1 MASLFQLMPN
11 QSSRAI
17 ATIAL
22 KHVPYEEKVQI
33 RKVEEL
39 QAPSN
44 YRGTKLKENCSR
56 STTGTPSTPNSPKT
70 LEQQRHEN
78 AAKRTEMNQKGMM
91 GNGRGGRGGL
101 FTNKQVRFA
110 DAATEQMPNP
120 FSNAA
125 SPLKSI
131 YSAPTAVASSS
142 GATSPGFTFGAPS
155 KPDTASSS
163 NKLTPAFNPFA
174 TAPKNPL
181 NNSNPMLTPFGAPS
195 EGPSAI
201 DPFSNPSTASNL
213 YGMPPDLLSTTL
225 SAFGEPSLNS
235 WGKLSAGVL
244 GANSTPSVFAGTA
257 AMSSSAPELSNSNPF
272 GAPSSTSST
281 FPSTSTSNFGDTA
294 GKITGSVGSVKN
306 GFGMPNGFG
315 TSANTSTSAVAST
328 SKPSPPS
335 RSASALSTG
344 NPKPVVIT
352 NTPFAITQKP
362 EQGTLA
368 ARVAQVLEKER
379 IVPPK
384 MPAYDLMYERQL
396 LGVPELM
403 KHLTDYKKYQQRIRT
418 SLMREGVIDDPGKPK
433 NLADAIDF
441 KGTCE
446 EMCPEL
452 EKIERLLEGRVDAC
466 EKGVRPDG
474 SLTRHAVMEKMVK
487 IHARSSAGQDA
498 PLPSEVRT
506 TAALRRTVD
515 YLMKDV
521 LTESNLCQVHGFL
534 WNRTRALRR
543 DFVFHSYLTSTELLD
558 LVYCLETI
566 ARFHSL
572 SLHLMS
578 KPENYSEAF
587 DTYQEFEQLVNTMIS
602 LLQAYDDC
610 KAQGAV
616 CENEAEFRAYSILI
630 QRKTH
635 PGLQDMVQNWGW
647 EVYQAKEV
655 KIALSLVEALANTWE
670 MQGPLKPAAQTDV
683 AQNASTRYFE
693 IVNDRNTS
701 YTMACF
707 AEIWFNDAREA
718 IVRTILGSYRKQRD
732 QVKDWTLPRLN
743 VYMRFDD
750 ENDIVPWGQARNV
763 TFGEADGVTY
773 LSLEP
778 GSDIDHLQKGKQY
791 HSYPL
796 VERKRGDHSLL
807 EVLYNTVF
815 EEAASNDALSDE
827 DGESLFVKNTAGKD
841 PWPKSVT
848 VPETQLAAFLQSPP
862 KSPAVSE
869 TALPPV
875 EEAQP
880 KPASIIDQSRPSIG
894 ISGLASLTPT
904 ASFLAEPGLSE
915 PKPISSFAHQQP
927 NNSSFFPM
935 QPPSGNL
942 STSTKP
948 TVNGAPSI
956 FDKPSGQTLV
966 TVGTQASSAFNFLS
980 NPASMSTSTPVTP
993 PSPGNQ
999 ATAAAASTA
1008 LFFPKQPSSTSPQ
1021 LPSLQ
1026 SRAAAPQ
1033 VVQTLPPS
1041 SQPSVL
1047 SVDLGGPQTST
1058 LVESLHPNGK
1068 PQLQSNIPKSLSI
1081 APDFQGFYS
1090 TQSKSS
1096 APAPPSHCDP
1106 WAGLTDWYALGDE
1119 GIVDQFKAYEVDK
1132 ILREAVSQF
1141 IEEESQKAAAKA
1153 DREDQAQADHFRVKS
1168 LATKYGLFWREEARI
1183 RSLRRKGIEN
1193 RIARKAMAEES
1204 RAARAA
1210 QAASVVEEFKAST
1223 TGARQRRGSLES
1235 LLGSGGVLNGV
1246 HDSEREARAI
1256 VRESRKSAS
1265 IKRQRSVTSKGF
1277 SPSSGFSKHKRGRS
1291 DNPLR
1296 RSLMS
1301 DPTYLQGG
1309 SRIHLIPNYK
1319 PDDEHCTQVSGV
1331 QTDYF
1336 RLKARGV
1343 STLHDGTPL
1352 ASSAA
1357 NMLHHKR
1364 SFDSFVK
1371 SSRPRYLRDRSI
1383 PRSVPEKSVKLRE
1396 SARPVEDEEDDIDF
1410 LKARARQVMSEDE
1423 AAHRKR
1429 SLDEDDEEL
1438 FARAKRVREQMD
1450 EGAEFYRTERE
1461 SGFTA

>member
-1 MASLFQLMPN
+1 M
-11 QSSRAI
+11 
-17 ATIAL
+17 
-22 KHVPYEEKVQI
+22 V
-33 RKVEEL
+33 
-39 QAPSN
+39 
-44 YRGTKLKENCSR
+44 
-56 STTGTPSTPNSPKT
+56 
-70 LEQQRHEN
+70 
-78 AAKRTEMNQKGMM
+78 
-91 GNGRGGRGGL
+91 NGRGGRGGL

-110 DAATEQMPNP
+110 DAATEQIPNP

-125 SPLKSI
+125 SPPKSI
-131 YSAPTAVASSS
+131 HFAPTSVTSSF
-142 GATSPGFTFGAPS
+142 GATSHGFTFGAPS
-155 KPDTASSS
+155 KPDTASPS
-163 NKLTPAFNPFA
+163 NNLTPAFNPFA
-174 TAPKNPL
+174 TASKTEVGKNFL
-181 NNSNPMLTPFGAPS
+181 NNSNPMLTPFGVPS
-195 EGPSAI
+195 EGPSAFE
-201 DPFSNPSTASNL
+201 PFNNPSTASNL
-213 YGMPPDLLSTTL
+213 HGVPPDPLSTT
-225 SAFGEPSLNS
+225 SRAFGEPSSNS

-244 GANSTPSVFAGTA
+244 GANSTSSVFGGTTA
-257 AMSSSAPELSNSNPF
+257 TSSSVSGLSSSNTF
-272 GAPSSTSST
+272 GAPSSTST
-281 FPSTSTSNFGDTA
+281 TELPSTSTSNFGDTA
-294 GKITGSVGSVKN
+294 GKVIGSFGSVKN
-306 GFGMPNGFG
+306 GFGTPHGSG
-315 TSANTSTSAVAST
+315 ISANTPTSAVASA
-328 SKPSPPS
+328 SKSSPPS
-335 RSASALSTG
+335 RSASVLSTG
-344 NPKPVVIT
+344 NPNPVATV
-352 NTPFAITQKP
+352 NTPAVTQKP

-396 LGVPELM
+396 LGVSELM

-521 LTESNLCQVHGFL
+521 LTESNLSQVHGFL

-543 DFVFHSYLTSTELLD
+543 DFVFHSYLTSIELLD

-610 KAQGAV
+610 RAQGAV
-616 CENEAEFRAYSILI
+616 CKNEAEFRAYSILI

-647 EVYQAKEV
+647 EIYQAKEV

-693 IVNDRNTS
+693 IVNDKNTS

-743 VYMRFDD
+743 IYMRFDD
-750 ENDIVPWGQARNV
+750 ENDIIPWGEARNV
-763 TFGEADGVTY
+763 TFGEADGVIY

-796 VERKRGDHSLL
+796 VERKRGNHSLL

-815 EEAASNDALSDE
+815 EEAASNDVLSDE
-827 DGESLFVKNTAGKD
+827 DEESLFVKNTADKD
-841 PWPKSVT
+841 PWPKPVA
-848 VPETQLAAFLQSPP
+848 VPGTHPAKFLQGPP

-869 TALPPV
+869 TSLPPV

-880 KPASIIDQSRPSIG
+880 KPASIIGQSRPSIG
-894 ISGLASLTPT
+894 ISGFASLMPT
-904 ASFLAEPGLSE
+904 TSPLAEPGVSE
-915 PKPISSFAHQQP
+915 PKPTSSFTHQQP
-927 NNSSFFPM
+927 NKPSFFPM
-935 QPPSGNL
+935 HSPSRML
-942 STSTKP
+942 SSFTTS

-980 NPASMSTSTPVTP
+980 NSASISTATPVT
-993 PSPGNQ
+993 STSQGNQ
-999 ATAAAASTA
+999 STAAAPSTA
-1008 LFFPKQPSSTSPQ
+1008 LFFPKQPSLTSPQ
-1021 LPSLQ
+1021 PPSLQ
-1026 SRAAAPQ
+1026 SPEAAPQ
-1033 VVQTLPPS
+1033 VVQTLPLS

-1047 SVDLGGPQTST
+1047 CGSFGGPQTSA
-1058 LVESLHPNGK
+1058 LFESLHPDGK
-1068 PQLQSNIPKSLSI
+1068 PQLQSNIPQSPSI
-1081 APDFQGFYS
+1081 ALDFQGFYS
-1090 TQSKSS
+1090 AHSKSS
-1096 APAPPSHCDP
+1096 ASAPPPHCDP

-1119 GIVDQFKAYEVDK
+1119 GIVDQFKAYEVEK

-1141 IEEESQKAAAKA
+1141 MEEESQKAAVKA
-1153 DREDQAQADHFRVKS
+1153 DREEQAKADNFRFKS
-1168 LATKYGLFWREEARI
+1168 LATKYGLFWREETRI
-1183 RSLRRKGIEN
+1183 RSLKRKGIEN

-1235 LLGSGGVLNGV
+1235 LLGSRGVLNGI

-1265 IKRQRSVTSKGF
+1265 IKRQRSVTSKDF
-1277 SPSSGFSKHKRGRS
+1277 SPSGFTKHKRGRS

-1319 PDDEHCTQVSGV
+1319 PDDEYGTQVSGV

-1364 SFDSFVK
+1364 SLDSFVK
-1371 SSRPRYLRDRSI
+1371 TSIPRYSPDRSI
-1383 PRSVPEKSVKLRE
+1383 PRSVTENSVMLRE
-1396 SARPVEDEEDDIDF
+1396 ATRPVEDEEDDIEF
-1410 LKARARQVMSEDE
+1410 LKARAREVMSEDE
-1423 AAHRKR
+1423 VAHRKR
-1429 SLDEDDEEL
+1429 TLDEDDEEL

-1450 EGAEFYRTERE
+1450 EGAEFYRSERE
-1461 SGFTA
+1461 SGCTA